1 MPRRRRR
8 AAGEV
13 TGYGRAVTA
22 RKRTRGM
29 RETLGD
35 PDDGRVEFRTDESGG
50 VTVVVDGHPQSYV
63 DPHDP
68 GLLTFEYVQ
77 HLATCLDALDPP
89 APQRLTITH
98 LGGAAMTL
106 ARYVEH
112 TRPGSP
118 QLVLEPDAR
127 LTERVRA
134 HLPLPRGHRIRVR
147 PTDGR
152 AGMAALATD
161 SADVVVL
168 DAFDRGTVP
177 PDLTTLEA
185 LAECAR
191 VLRPRG
197 VARQP
202 RRRADAPLCGQGRRH
217 RSCGR
222 SAPPAARRHPR
233 RAQGTPLRQH
243 RAVRI
248 GPDPA
253 RRRDRASAGP
263 IAVPQRR
270 ARRPAP
276 EPRRPALHRRRP
288 RGLADAARSG
298 PLAGAL
304 TPAASPGATPEA
316 GSQHAGGRLPGASRA
331 ALPPPGSSSA
341 RPQE

>member
-68 GLLTFEYVQ
+68 GLLAFEYVQ

-191 VLRPRG
+191 VLRPGGVWLANLADEPTRRY
-197 VARQP
+197 VARVGATA
-202 RRRADAPLCGQGRRH
+202 RAAGLRHQLLVGTHDVLKGRRFGNTVL
-217 RSCGR
+217 CA
-222 SAPPAARRHPR
+222 SAQTLPADEIARR
-233 RAQGTPLRQH
+233 L
-243 RAVRI
+243 
-248 GPDPA
+248 
-253 RRRDRASAGP
+253 
-263 IAVPQRR
+263 
-270 ARRPAP
+270 
-276 EPRRPALHRRRP
+276 
-288 RGLADAARSG
+288 ARSPFPSG
-298 PLAGAL
+298 VLGAQRL
-304 TPAASPGATPEA
+304 SRDARPFTDADRAASPTPPDP
-316 GSQHAGGRLPGASRA
+316 GRWRV
-331 ALPPPGSSSA
+331 
-341 RPQE
+341 R